1 MEYTKFV
8 SDSNICRLS
17 GYKIL
22 PYFAPKKTKFSL
34 FYPKTPFIFI
44 SEDLPQLNLCFTKTS
59 IGMKVQIN
67 AVGFTADNS
76 LTEFLQKKLNK
87 LDTFY
92 DRIIDSEV
100 YLKLDKGEKLNT
112 HKKRIEVKVNLPG
125 DSVVVKETGTTF
137 EEATDIAMDV
147 LTRKVKQ
154 FKEKTNGIGRRKTV
168 DLAEEV
174 EEED

>member
-1 MEYTKFV
+1 
-8 SDSNICRLS
+8 
-17 GYKIL
+17 
-22 PYFAPKKTKFSL
+22 
-34 FYPKTPFIFI
+34 
-44 SEDLPQLNLCFTKTS
+44 
-59 IGMKVQIN
+59 MKVQIN
-67 AVGFTADNS
+67 AVGFTVDSS

-125 DSVVVKETGTTF
+125 DSIVVKETGTTF
-137 EEATDIAMDV
+137 EEATDLAMDV

-154 FKEKTNGIGRRKTV
+154 FKEKTNGIGRRKNV
-168 DLAEEV
+168 EIAEEI